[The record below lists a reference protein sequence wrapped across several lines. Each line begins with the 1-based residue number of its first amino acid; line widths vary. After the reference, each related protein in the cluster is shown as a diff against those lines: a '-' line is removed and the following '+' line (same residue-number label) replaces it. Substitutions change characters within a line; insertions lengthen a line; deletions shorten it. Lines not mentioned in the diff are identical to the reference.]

1 MSTPEKR
8 NDTPTYKPEEPERFG
23 TSQYKAEGDEDLVR
37 LAQAGDTRAFD
48 ELVRRYQDKVYRLS
62 FKILRHEDDAAEALQ
77 DAFLSAFRGLKNFK
91 VESTFS
97 TWLYR
102 IATNAS
108 LMKYRKRRDGHVSLE
123 QSQSGNDDTE
133 ALQLP
138 DWTTQPLQDL
148 LDAETNEVMAE
159 GVQRLPEE
167 LRTVFVLRDIQ
178 EKSNA
183 EVAEELG
190 LTVAAVKSRLHR
202 ARIFLRDR
210 LNRYF
215 ADKMS
220 RKDRTRSA
228 GA

>member
-1 MSTPEKR
+1 MTV
-8 NDTPTYKPEEPERFG
+8 DYKH
-23 TSQYKAEGDEDLVR
+23 TQDEDLVR

-77 DAFLSAFRGLKNFK
+77 DAFLSAFRGIKNFK

-102 IATNAS
+102 IATNAA
-108 LMKYRKRRDGHVSLE
+108 LMKYRKRRDGHISLE
-123 QSQSGNDDTE
+123 QSQSGDEDTE

-138 DWTTQPLQDL
+138 DWTTQPLKDL
-148 LDAETNEVMAE
+148 LDAETREVMEE
-159 GVQRLPEE
+159 GVEKLPDE
-167 LRTVFVLRDIQ
+167 LRTVFVLRDV
-178 EKSNA
+178 EELSNA
-183 EVAEELG
+183 EVADILD

-202 ARIFLRDR
+202 ARILLRDR

-215 ADKMS
+215 ADKLK
-220 RKDRTRSA
+220 RRSSK
-228 GA
+228 